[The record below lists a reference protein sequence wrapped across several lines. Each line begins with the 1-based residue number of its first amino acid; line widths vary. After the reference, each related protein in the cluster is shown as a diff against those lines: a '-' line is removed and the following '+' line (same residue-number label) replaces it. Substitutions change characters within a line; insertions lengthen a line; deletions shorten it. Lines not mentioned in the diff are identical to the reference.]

1 MLPAQKQ
8 NYTTIAQMMERNRDS
23 IAAALPKHLTAE
35 RLSRVAL
42 GELRT
47 NPRLLDC
54 NPTSLMSAIVKA
66 SQLGLEVGS
75 AMGHAYLVPY
85 KTECTLIIGYR
96 GMIALA
102 RRSGEIQSI
111 TARVVYARDTF
122 ELEYGLEE
130 KLRHIPSTD
139 EDPGQVTHVYAVAK
153 LRDGGIQYE
162 VMTRA
167 EVEAVRKRSRAGGN
181 GPWVTDWSEMAR
193 KTVMRRLFKYLPM
206 SIEMADA
213 MAAEVDE
220 DRLPERAVAAT
231 VVDLNTHLAAS
242 VERDSPVAGGQQPP
256 VAPQSPE
263 VGEPRQAAD
272 HHPSTGPSTSADAAS
287 APSDAAP
294 STDPEQAPQE
304 SGANLDDGDGAVDAR
319 GIPWDERIH
328 SSSRGRTAD
337 GSWRRKRGVDPMTVE
352 RIEREL
358 MAEGDPTTNPP
369 SDEIGQAQAQTQDQ
383 PDAPPLTI
391 DRILAGISAAEDSD
405 TVDEWVD
412 LSRDINPSV
421 ARGDQIRRAA
431 NERCAYLEARAART

>member
-1 MLPAQKQ
+1 MLPVQKQ
-8 NYTTIAQMMERNRDS
+8 NYTTVAQMMEKSRDS
-23 IAAALPKHLTAE
+23 IAAALPKHLTVE

-47 NPRLLDC
+47 NPKLLEC
-54 NPTSLMSAIVKA
+54 NPASLMSAIVKA

-139 EDPGQVTHVYAVAK
+139 EDPGPVTHVYAVAK

-167 EVEAVRKRSRAGGN
+167 EVEAIRKRSRAGQY

-213 MAAEVDE
+213 MSAEADD
-220 DRLPERAVAAT
+220 DRPSERNVTGTAT
-231 VVDLNTHLAAS
+231 VTDLNARLAAS
-242 VERDSPVAGGQQPP
+242 VEITPKAHATEQQDQPDP
-256 VAPQSPE
+256 APAE
-263 VGEPRQAAD
+263 
-272 HHPSTGPSTSADAAS
+272 HHPSASNGAAS
-287 APSDAAP
+287 GQDEADSSN
-294 STDPEQAPQE
+294 STEWPQAN
-304 SGANLDDGDGAVDAR
+304 ADGELVDKR
-319 GIPWDERIH
+319 GIVWDERSH
-328 SSSRGRTAD
+328 SSSKGCNDD
-337 GSWRRKRGVDPMTVE
+337 GTWRKRRGVDPRLITKLAREAME
-352 RIEREL
+352 RLGESSAGPEAAADSDPAIDSGAEPAATDQPGDTTPPTYEQIRESMSIAKDEDEL
-358 MAEGDPTTNPP
+358 NAWAEESRHVVITQSQRATLDLIYEQRMRQLNA
-369 SDEIGQAQAQTQDQ
+369 GQAD
-383 PDAPPLTI
+383 
-391 DRILAGISAAEDSD
+391 
-405 TVDEWVD
+405 
-412 LSRDINPSV
+412 
-421 ARGDQIRRAA
+421 
-431 NERCAYLEARAART
+431 

>member
-1 MLPAQKQ
+1 MLPVQKQ
-8 NYTTIAQMMERNRDS
+8 NYTTVAQMMEKSRDS
-23 IAAALPKHLTAE
+23 IAAALPKHLTVE

-47 NPRLLDC
+47 NPKLLEC

-122 ELEYGLEE
+122 ELEYGLDE
-130 KLRHIPSTD
+130 KLRHVPSTD
-139 EDPGQVTHVYAVAK
+139 EDPGPVTHVYAVAK

-167 EVEAVRKRSRAGGN
+167 EVEAIRKRSRAGQY

-213 MAAEVDE
+213 MSAEADD
-220 DRLPERAVAAT
+220 DRPSERNVTGTAT
-231 VVDLNTHLAAS
+231 VTDLNARLAAS
-242 VERDSPVAGGQQPP
+242 AETQPQP
-256 VAPQSPE
+256 TARAIEHQ
-263 VGEPRQAAD
+263 GA
-272 HHPSTGPSTSADAAS
+272 
-287 APSDAAP
+287 
-294 STDPEQAPQE
+294 TDPHPTADDEAETPEWPQAN
-304 SGANLDDGDGAVDAR
+304 ADGELEDVRGVIWDG
-319 GIPWDERIH
+319 RIH
-328 SSSRGRTAD
+328 SSSKACNDD
-337 GSWRRKRGVDPMTVE
+337 GTWRRRRGVDPALVAK
-352 RIEREL
+352 IERADLERL
-358 MAEGDPTTNPP
+358 TAGNAEPETNPEPALAGEAEPAVTADPEP
-369 SDEIGQAQAQTQDQ
+369 STYEQIREGMAVAADEAELNAWADESRQVVITQSQRATLDLVYDQRLRQLTAGQAA
-383 PDAPPLTI
+383 
-391 DRILAGISAAEDSD
+391 
-405 TVDEWVD
+405 
-412 LSRDINPSV
+412 
-421 ARGDQIRRAA
+421 
-431 NERCAYLEARAART
+431 

>member
-1 MLPAQKQ
+1 M
-8 NYTTIAQMMERNRDS
+8 
-23 IAAALPKHLTAE
+23 AAALPKHLTAE

-213 MAAEVDE
+213 MTAEADE

-242 VERDSPVAGGQQPP
+242 VERESPIAGGQQPS
-256 VAPQSPE
+256 VTPE
-263 VGEPRQAAD
+263 GGNLKPTTG
-272 HHPSTGPSTSADAAS
+272 HHSSTGPSTSADAAS
-287 APSDAAP
+287 AQSNAAL
-294 STDPEQAPQE
+294 STTSEQAPE
-304 SGANLDDGDGAVDAR
+304 EVDGSLGDGDDAVDAR

-328 SSSRGRTAD
+328 SSSRARTAD

-358 MAEGDPTTNPP
+358 MDEEGDPTANPP
-369 SDEIGQAQAQTQDQ
+369 SDESGQDQ
-383 PDAPPLTI
+383 GQDQSAAPPLTI
-391 DRILAGISAAEDSD
+391 DRILTGIASAKDVDAI
-405 TVDEWVD
+405 DEWLD
-412 LSRDINPSV
+412 LSRTIPIGPSHR
-421 ARGDQIRRAA
+421 AEIERAEHERR
-431 NERCAYLEARAART
+431 NYLDDHLLDDSLETRAVRF